1 MDRSRSTLKSR
12 IRDSPFRVNIRRQQ
26 VYQICKWSLIAFN
39 GLLILVILGGVFVY
53 FTDLREKNS
62 FKLTGESSEV
72 TFSDEHETKS
82 TTPSHGPKYAWVVS
96 MFAFALLL
104 AIPCLGFIGALKEH
118 VCLLV
123 LYAVFFVLEAVV
135 FLIFRSFWFLVPA
148 IVSVAT
154 MTLVVLIREDTKT
167 RDEKGFG
174 SRHEVL
180 QP

>member
-1 MDRSRSTLKSR
+1 M
-12 IRDSPFRVNIRRQQ
+12 NIRKQQ
-26 VYQICKWSLIAFN
+26 VYAVCKWTLVAFN
-39 GLLILVILGGVFVY
+39 ALLIVVILGGVFVY

-62 FKLTGESSEV
+62 FKLAGETAEV
-72 TFSDEHETKS
+72 FSDDLETRPASPS
-82 TTPSHGPKYAWVVS
+82 TGPKYAWIVS

-123 LYAVFFVLEAVV
+123 LYGVFFILEAVV
-135 FLIFRSFWFLVPA
+135 ILIFRSFWFLVPA
-148 IVSVAT
+148 VVSVAT

-167 RDEKGFG
+167 RGEKG
-174 SRHEVL
+174 SRREVL